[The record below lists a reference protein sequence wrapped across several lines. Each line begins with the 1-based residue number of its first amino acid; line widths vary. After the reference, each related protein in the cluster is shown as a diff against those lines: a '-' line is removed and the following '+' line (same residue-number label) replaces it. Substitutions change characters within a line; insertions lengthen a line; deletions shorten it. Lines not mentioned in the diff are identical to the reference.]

1 MDINTGDLLYQLFM
15 MAFLVAIVVFAFMVA
30 KGVRNRKVQQRKYDK
45 QIEEKLD
52 QIIEKMDQTPK

>member
-1 MDINTGDLLYQLFM
+1 MDINVGDILFQLFM
-15 MAFLVAIVVFAFMVA
+15 MAFLVAIVVVAFMVA
-30 KGVRNRKVQQRKYDK
+30 KGVRNRKVQQRKHDK

>member
-1 MDINTGDLLYQLFM
+1 MDINTGDVLFQLFM
-15 MAFLVAIVVFAFMVA
+15 MAFLAAIVVVAFMVA
-30 KGVRNRKVQQRKYDK
+30 KSFRNRRTQQWKHDK